1 MTHEELFAEWE
12 ARAKA
17 AGRDLSDVRKK
28 AGVHPAN
35 FSNWRNGKG
44 GMTLASI
51 QKVEAAVSELE
62 RSPTKADASEAA

>member
-12 ARAKA
+12 RRAKA
-17 AGRDLSDVRKK
+17 VGRDLSDVRKA

-35 FSNWRNGKG
+35 FSKWRNGKG

-51 QKVEAAVSELE
+51 QKVEAAINELA
-62 RSPTKADASEAA
+62 RA